1 MKLATT
7 YFKHPITKEIIKPGD
22 MYDEAFDLAEPIR
35 KTMKKSSS
43 KKISDNDDDTV
54 KNKEGEKHDAGTTI
68 AENTPNA

>member
-1 MKLATT
+1 MRLATE
-7 YFKHPITKEIIKPGD
+7 YVRNPITGEIIKPGD

-43 KKISDNDDDTV
+43 KKISDNDDDTL
-54 KNKEGEKHDAGTTI
+54 KNNEGEKHDARTTI

>member
-1 MKLATT
+1 MGERLSFNINLTE
-7 YFKHPITKEIIKPGD
+7 PIIKPGD

-43 KKISDNDDDTV
+43 KKISDNDDDTL